1 MVDDSGEGGGGGVH
15 VEMTQHVNLTFSLKY
30 LVNFSKSASL
40 SDTVQLMLK
49 NDVPLLVRTFC
60 TSRNSASSPPMVSQ
74 VSYTFGQG
82 YIRYYLAPKIGDD

>member
-1 MVDDSGEGGGGGVH
+1 
-15 VEMTQHVNLTFSLKY
+15 MTQHVNLTFSLKY

-49 NDVPLLVRTFC
+49 NDVPLLVSILSN
-60 TSRNSASSPPMVSQ
+60 SRVIFFSFPFPSQ